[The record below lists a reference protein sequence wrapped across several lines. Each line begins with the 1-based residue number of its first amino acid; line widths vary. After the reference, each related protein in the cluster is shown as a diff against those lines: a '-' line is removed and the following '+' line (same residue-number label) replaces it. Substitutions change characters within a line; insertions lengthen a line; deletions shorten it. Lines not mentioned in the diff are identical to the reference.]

1 MPYLNREKILNLIK
15 KKMIYSQN
23 PLINSQ
29 IQPASL
35 DLTLSNKCYRV
46 KASFLPN
53 NIKLSKIIKE
63 LTLTKIDLNQNTLLE
78 KNCIYLC
85 ELNERLKLPKDI
97 MGKSNPKSTTG
108 RLDIFTRVI
117 TENGKV
123 YDYINYNYKGKL
135 YLEII
140 PQSFSIILKKNLSL
154 NQIRFFQGP
163 DIENKIKQINL
174 SVSIKCNQITAY
186 KSKKI
191 TSAIDLNKINFYKLE
206 QYWEKIIPKHNYF
219 IIEKDEFYILRSKE
233 KIIVKNN
240 QAAELEPFKDSFGN
254 FRVHYAGFFDPG
266 FGNNKIGTP
275 AVLELR
281 AYDTPFIIR
290 DGQLVGQLNYYKIDE
305 IKKESYGIKIK
316 SNYFDQNLKLA
327 KQFKN

>member
-1 MPYLNREKILNLIK
+1 MPYLNRDQILALIDK
-15 KKMIYSQN
+15 RRIYSN
-23 PLINSQ
+23 NSSFNNQ

-35 DLTLSNKCYRV
+35 DLTLSDKCYRI
-46 KASFLPN
+46 KASFIPN
-53 NIKLSKIIKE
+53 NIKISKVIKE
-63 LTLTKIDLNQNTLLE
+63 LSLTKIDLNKNTLLE

-85 ELNERLKLPKDI
+85 ELNEKLSLPHDI

-117 TENGKV
+117 TENGKE
-123 YDYINYNYKGKL
+123 YDYVNYNYKGKL

-154 NQIRFFQGP
+154 NQIRFFQDSKTKG
-163 DIENKIKQINL
+163 KIKQINI
-174 SVSIKCNQITAY
+174 SVSIKKNEITAY
-186 KSKKI
+186 KAKKI
-191 TSAIDLNKINFYKLE
+191 TSAIDLSKINFYKSE
-206 QYWEKIIPKHNYF
+206 KYWEKIIPRDNYF
-219 IIEKDEFYILRSKE
+219 IIERDEFYILRSKE
-233 KIIVKNN
+233 AIRIKNN

-266 FGNNKIGTP
+266 FGNNKKGTP

-290 DGQLVGQLNYYKIDE
+290 DGQLVGRLNYYEIDE
-305 IKKESYGIKIK
+305 IKKKIYGIKIK
-316 SNYFDQNLKLA
+316 SNYYNQNLKLA
-327 KQFKN
+327 KQFK